1 LADRTPISLVI
12 DTDYECSRP
21 RAVTSVINRYYDP
34 TTDQFLSID
43 PVVAQTDQ
51 PYVFTNDDPLNAED
65 PLGLGNKQAK
75 LRLVTKAYSVPVG
88 VLGEIIV
95 KNVVGKLEIATP
107 TSTTMVSLELNNL
120 NGNVKTYPNGIS
132 GFKPLYLAPTGNV
145 FSTKVDGEPES
156 NFVVYA
162 SVFGGNPA
170 PGEWDPGPEEIIEPT
185 PAISALSYRESV
197 TFEVAYLTPAR

>member
-1 LADRTPISLVI
+1 MTF
-12 DTDYECSRP
+12 
-21 RAVTSVINRYYDP
+21 VINRYYDP

-43 PVVAQTDQ
+43 PDVAQTDQ

-120 NGNVKTYPNGIS
+120 NGNVKTYGT
-132 GFKPLYLAPTGNV
+132 A
-145 FSTKVDGEPES
+145 VDLVDS
-156 NFVVYA
+156 
-162 SVFGGNPA
+162 FG
-170 PGEWDPGPEEIIEPT
+170 
-185 PAISALSYRESV
+185 L
-197 TFEVAYLTPAR
+197 